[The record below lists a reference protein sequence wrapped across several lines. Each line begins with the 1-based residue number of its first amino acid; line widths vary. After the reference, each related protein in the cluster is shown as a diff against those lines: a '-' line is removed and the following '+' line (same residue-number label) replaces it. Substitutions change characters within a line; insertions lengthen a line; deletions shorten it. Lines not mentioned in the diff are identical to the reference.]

1 MNANVAF
8 ASIINSNSG
17 SASASNSK
25 SSASP
30 TAALKV
36 VLRSLAWAALLAFLA
51 VSPAVIVCSS
61 VRGYVDGLRA
71 QGFVEESAF
80 IERST
85 GFFTPSSWLFDMFCV
100 QNWLGLPRPTPPEK
114 VWEEWVPSVVPAS
127 SPTSTSGSAG
137 GLSLSGDI
145 VGARCV
151 NPWAR
156 WFWYHENRYYEFSTT
171 VTVTLSLAA
180 ANVRVLDWGNI
191 VMDGRYLFLDI
202 KPERDAIQRAVF
214 TPTATHT
221 YSIGWLKQTYF
232 WSYSEYEKYAQ
243 NRSALRNDNYAEY
256 QRYDFLPD
264 YYVLVVRAWG
274 REVGSV
280 KVFFCPSYERGYG
293 VKFGPWEP
301 ANATVPADVLAGVS
315 GPPRYVMYDPP
326 TSEILLD
333 GYLNRVYNWS
343 GPFKYYLN
351 LTLALWSP
359 YNIRVQWSEMTV
371 TWNGSS
377 ATFCVD
383 LRPEREVGSS
393 EVTNTYVN
401 HTYYLG
407 EAKLTRYLSYSNYLK
422 SDAWFK
428 DSSYPDYHT
437 LIVKV
442 WGREVGRVKVF
453 INICDVHKGVNFGPW
468 E

>member
-8 ASIINSNSG
+8 AFAI
-17 SASASNSK
+17 ASASNSK
-25 SSASP
+25 SSASR
-30 TAALKV
+30 TAAVKV
-36 VLRSLAWAALLAFLA
+36 VLRSLAWAALLAFL
-51 VSPAVIVCSS
+51 VISPTVIVCSS

-71 QGFVEESAF
+71 QGFVEEAAF

-127 SPTSTSGSAG
+127 MPTSGSAG
-137 GLSLSGDI
+137 SMSLSGDI
-145 VGARCV
+145 VGERCV
-151 NPWAR
+151 NPWIP
-156 WFWYHENRYYEFSTT
+156 WYYYDEKIYYEFSTT

-180 ANVRVLDWGNI
+180 ANIRVLDWGNI
-191 VMDGRYLFLDI
+191 VIDGRYLFLDI

-214 TPTATHT
+214 TPTAAHT
-221 YSIGWLKQTYF
+221 YSVGWLKPTYF
-232 WSYSEYEKYAQ
+232 WSYEEYEKYAQ
-243 NRSALRNDNYAEY
+243 NRSALKSYNRY
-256 QRYDFLPD
+256 QCGRYDSLPD

-280 KVFFCPSYERGYG
+280 KVFVCPCYERGYG

-301 ANATVPADVLAGVS
+301 ANATVPADVLAEVS
-315 GPPRYVMYDPP
+315 GPPRYVRYDPP

-333 GYLNRVYNWS
+333 GYLKWVYNWS
-343 GPFKYYLN
+343 GPTKYFLN

-359 YNIRVQWSEMTV
+359 YNIRVQWGELTV

-401 HTYYLG
+401 HTYYVG
-407 EAKLTRYLSYSNYLK
+407 EAKLTRYLSYSYYLK
-422 SDAWFK
+422 GNAWFK
-428 DSSYPDYHT
+428 SSSYPDYHT

-442 WGREVGRVKVF
+442 WGTEVGRVKVF
-453 INICDVHKGVNFGPW
+453 ININDIRKGVDFGPW

>member
-1 MNANVAF
+1 MNVNVAF
-8 ASIINSNSG
+8 AFAFTINSNSG
-17 SASASNSK
+17 SASASNSF
-25 SSASP
+25 ASR
-30 TAALKV
+30 TAAVKV
-36 VLRSLAWAALLAFLA
+36 VLRSLAWAALLAFL
-51 VSPAVIVCSS
+51 VISPTVIVCSS

-71 QGFVEESAF
+71 QGFVEEAAF

-127 SPTSTSGSAG
+127 IPTSGSAG

-145 VGARCV
+145 VGERCV
-151 NPWAR
+151 NPWAS
-156 WFWYHENRYYEFSTT
+156 WVWYHEYRYYEFSTT

-214 TPTATHT
+214 TPTAAHT
-221 YSIGWLKQTYF
+221 YSIGWLKPTYF
-232 WSYSEYEKYAQ
+232 WSYEEYEKYAQ
-243 NRSALRNDNYAEY
+243 NRSALRSGYYDYY
-256 QRYDFLPD
+256 QRYDSLPD

-280 KVFFCPSYERGYG
+280 KVFICPPYERGYG

-315 GPPRYVMYDPP
+315 GQPRYVRYDPP

-333 GYLNRVYNWS
+333 GYLKWVYNWS
-343 GPFKYYLN
+343 GPTKYFLN

-359 YNIRVQWSEMTV
+359 YNIRVQWSELTV

-401 HTYYLG
+401 HTYYVG

-422 SDAWFK
+422 GSAWFK
-428 DSSYPDYHT
+428 GSSYPDYHT
-437 LIVKV
+437 LVVKV

-453 INICDVHKGVNFGPW
+453 ININDVHKGVDFGPW